1 MPRPFLDL
9 PAAPFEIGPAEPRWP
24 REVGDL
30 RDPPPVLHVAGDPP
44 PWPRAVAIVGTRR
57 ADDDALEFTHRLAGE
72 LAQAGC
78 TVLSGGARGI
88 DAAAHEGALEQGG
101 CTVAVLATG
110 LQRAYPPQNAGLL
123 ADVARRG
130 ALVSETAD
138 CEPHRGR
145 FLGRNRLIAALARVV
160 VVVQAPYKSGALST
174 AAHARKLKRPLLAV
188 PASPWDIRGEGNL
201 ALLAQGAGI
210 CTRAPDVLSVAAFG
224 TGARPGGEPGTKAE
238 NLSSPP
244 DLSPEVL
251 AVWQELGSRE
261 KHIDQLVRA
270 TRLPTA
276 QVQRALVELVLG
288 GLAREGAPGRYRRPP
303 PGPTP
308 QGPR

>member
-1 MPRPFLDL
+1 MPRPVLDL

-24 REVGDL
+24 RELGDL

-72 LAQAGC
+72 LARAGC

-123 ADVARRG
+123 AEVARRG

-174 AAHARKLKRPLLAV
+174 AAHARRLGRPLLAV
-188 PASPWDIRGEGNL
+188 PASPWDIRGEGSL

-224 TGARPGGEPGTKAE
+224 TGARPGGEPGTEAE
-238 NLSSPP
+238 N
-244 DLSPEVL
+244 
-251 AVWQELGSRE
+251 
-261 KHIDQLVRA
+261 
-270 TRLPTA
+270 
-276 QVQRALVELVLG
+276 
-288 GLAREGAPGRYRRPP
+288 
-303 PGPTP
+303 
-308 QGPR
+308 